1 MPEGL
6 EAAIY
11 ADAATELI
19 GHVVSSI
26 EVDDRYADSKEFAI
40 LVGQRVQNVRRHGK
54 RVALV
59 LDDDQLELFFGMTG
73 RVIINDV
80 APIGAL
86 RYGPSSERP
95 EWDRLKLTTDVGSL
109 RVNDP
114 RRWARF
120 TLNPDWS
127 TLGVDFISDA
137 HQLDDV
143 LDRQQRRTAAVKS
156 VLLDQRVIAGLG
168 NMLVDEVLFSAGID
182 PCRAFESLSVGE
194 RRQLSTHIS
203 AVVTR
208 LGERGGSHTGV
219 LSPEVRGSLPACPL
233 DGAPLSRVKV
243 SGRTTIFCSLHQR

>member
-11 ADAATELI
+11 ADAASELV

-26 EVDDRYADSKEFAI
+26 EVDDRCTDSNELSI
-40 LVGQRVQNVRRHGK
+40 LVGQRVQSVRRHGK

-73 RVIINDV
+73 RLIINDV

-86 RYGPSSERP
+86 EYGPSSERP

-182 PCRAFESLSVGE
+182 PYRAFASLSVDE

-203 AVVTR
+203 AVATR

-219 LSPEVRGSLPACPL
+219 LSSEVRGSLPACPL

>member
-11 ADAATELI
+11 ADAAFELV
-19 GHVVSSI
+19 GHVVTSI
-26 EVDDRYADSKEFAI
+26 EVDNRCAGSSELSI
-40 LVGQRVQNVRRHGK
+40 LVGKRVQSVRRHGK

-73 RVIINDV
+73 RLIINDV

-86 RYGPSSERP
+86 EYGPSCERP

-114 RRWARF
+114 RRLARF

-127 TLGVDFISDA
+127 TLGVDFIADA

-143 LDRQQRRTAAVKS
+143 LDRQRRRTAAVKS

-182 PCRAFESLSVGE
+182 PCRTFASLSVDE
-194 RRQLSTHIS
+194 RRKLSPHIS
-203 AVVTR
+203 AVVIR

-219 LSPEVRGSLPACPL
+219 LSPEVRASLLACPI

-243 SGRTTIFCSLHQR
+243 SGRTTVFCSLHQR

>member
-11 ADAATELI
+11 ADAACELV
-19 GHVVSSI
+19 GHVIASI
-26 EVDDRYADSKEFAI
+26 EVDDRCTDSSELSI
-40 LVGQRVQNVRRHGK
+40 LVGQRVHSVRRHGK
-54 RVALV
+54 RVALG
-59 LDDDQLELFFGMTG
+59 LDDDELELFFGMTG

-80 APIGAL
+80 APISAL
-86 RYGPSSERP
+86 EYGPSSERP

-127 TLGVDFISDA
+127 TLGVDFITDA
-137 HQLDDV
+137 HQFDDA
-143 LDRQQRRTAAVKS
+143 LDRQWRRTAPVKS

-168 NMLVDEVLFSAGID
+168 NMLVDEVLFLAGID
-182 PCRAFESLSVGE
+182 PCRMFASLSIDE
-194 RRQLSTHIS
+194 LRQLSPSIS
-203 AVVTR
+203 AVVNR

-219 LSPEVRGSLPACPL
+219 LSPEVRATLPACPV

>member
-1 MPEGL
+1 M
-6 EAAIY
+6 
-11 ADAATELI
+11 
-19 GHVVSSI
+19 
-26 EVDDRYADSKEFAI
+26 
-40 LVGQRVQNVRRHGK
+40 
-54 RVALV
+54 

-182 PCRAFESLSVGE
+182 PCR
-194 RRQLSTHIS
+194 R
-203 AVVTR
+203 
-208 LGERGGSHTGV
+208 
-219 LSPEVRGSLPACPL
+219 LSPLALVNDANSRLIFRQSLL
-233 DGAPLSRVKV
+233 DWVNAEEAIPE
-243 SGRTTIFCSLHQR
+243 C